1 MFNGIPIG
9 KATLSH
15 NQQQLRLTIKWEL
28 EIPDVRQI
36 DITIF
41 LLEVFRCDPRLGSEP
56 GLDEYHKISM
66 VTNHLYA
73 FEIQDRYCSVQEQSL
88 ITHVDIYSA
97 DEP

>member
-1 MFNGIPIG
+1 MFNGILIG

-15 NQQQLRLTIKWEL
+15 HQQQLRLTITWEL

-41 LLEVFRCDPRLGSEP
+41 LLEVFHCDPRLGSEP

-66 VTNHLYA
+66 ITNHLYA
-73 FEIQDRYCSVQEQSL
+73 FEIQDRSCRMRNRSV